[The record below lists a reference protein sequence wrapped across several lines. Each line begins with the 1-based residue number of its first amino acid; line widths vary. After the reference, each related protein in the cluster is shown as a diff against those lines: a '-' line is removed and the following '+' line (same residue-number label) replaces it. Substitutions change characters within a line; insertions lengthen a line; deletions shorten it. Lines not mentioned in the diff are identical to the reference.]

1 MTRPLKVNG
10 LVELG
15 RLTRRLKHQF
25 ALQRIGE
32 DDFKYLLQ
40 RTKELEAR
48 IVVMREEDETGEEV
62 NVGGE

>member
-1 MTRPLKVNG
+1 LTRPLKVNG
-10 LVELG
+10 LDELG

-25 ALQRIGE
+25 ALRRIGE

-40 RTKELEAR
+40 RSKEMEAR
-48 IVVMREEDETGEEV
+48 IVAMPEEDETGEEV